1 MKSLIKALLHSIPYI
16 RNMRIQLEQYQTM
29 YPPGHYY
36 SPIVDA
42 KELAALRTTVF
53 SRKPRP
59 IKAIHL
65 CRHTQFQLLQ
75 AFALGYYDT
84 VPFPTTKQPDFRYYF
99 ENDLFS
105 YGDAIILHSML
116 RHFRPRRII
125 EAGSGFSSAVMLDTS
140 ELFLDNS
147 LALTCIDPNP
157 ERLHS
162 LLRPQDRGNPTVL
175 ETKLQSVPLETF
187 DTLAANDIFFV
198 DSTHVAK
205 TGSDVNYIF
214 FEILPRLKSGVLIHF
229 HDIFYPFEYPEEWVL
244 GWKGFG
250 WNESYMLRNFMMY
263 NECFEILFFNS
274 FMHQH
279 YTSWISKN
287 MPRYNY
293 NPGGSI
299 WLRRK

>member
-1 MKSLIKALLHSIPYI
+1 MKTLIKALLHSIPYI
-16 RNMRIQLEQYQTM
+16 RNMRLQLERYQTM

-42 KELAALRTTVF
+42 RELAPIRTIIF
-53 SRKPRP
+53 SRKSRP
-59 IKAIHL
+59 IEGIDL
-65 CRHTQFQLLQ
+65 GRHAQFQLLQ
-75 AFALGYYDT
+75 AFAWHYYDS
-84 VPFPTTKQPDFRYYF
+84 VPFPADQQSDFRYYF

-140 ELFLDNS
+140 ELFLDNA
-147 LALTCIDPNP
+147 LTLTCIDPNP

-162 LLRPQDRGNPTVL
+162 LLRREDKKNLTVL
-175 ETKLQSVPLETF
+175 ETKLQVVPLETF
-187 DTLAANDIFFV
+187 DTLAENDIFFV

-263 NECFEILFFNS
+263 NACFEIVFFNS

-279 YTSWISKN
+279 YGTWISEN
-287 MPRYNY
+287 MPLCTY

-299 WLRRK
+299 WLRKK